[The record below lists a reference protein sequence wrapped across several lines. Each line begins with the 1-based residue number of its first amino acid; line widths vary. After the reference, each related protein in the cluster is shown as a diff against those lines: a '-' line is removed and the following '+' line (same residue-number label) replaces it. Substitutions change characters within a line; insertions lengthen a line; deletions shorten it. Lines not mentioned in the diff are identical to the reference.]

1 VIVQDERITRRV
13 GALTLLLGVAAIV
26 FVVFIYDQIELRAR
40 TRIDVYFTQTGG
52 ITEGSPV
59 VLGGREV
66 GTIESIT
73 LSPRDAPN
81 TPLAGVEGV
90 AVTIALL
97 TDDAKRI
104 PRGGDVF
111 ITSKG
116 AIGARFLELGPSPTP
131 DGASLA
137 DDARPILG
145 RDLPSTDRV
154 IQRTWDN
161 LNIARAFGEAVRPE
175 LDTLR
180 AALGELRTTLDQL
193 SPNLVGVAGLGVEV
207 SALVDEART
216 LRDVGLG
223 GEPGRQKIDTTI
235 ADTRALLAR
244 AKTALDTLR
253 GKATLLAAS
262 SATLRA
268 RLGERGPKAIA
279 AIELTIER
287 IRNAID
293 KVDPLLAKIDEI
305 NTRIARGEGS
315 LGKLA
320 KDPEFPEDAKALG
333 KYLKRHPWKVFE
345 RPKD

>member
-1 VIVQDERITRRV
+1 VLAQDERITRRV
-13 GALTLLLGVAAIV
+13 GALTLALGLAAIV

-40 TRIDVYFTQTGG
+40 TRIAIYFTQTGG
-52 ITEGSPV
+52 LYEGAPV
-59 VLGGREV
+59 VIAGREV
-66 GTIESIT
+66 GMIEAIA

-90 AVTIALL
+90 AVTIALR

-104 PRGGDVF
+104 PRGGDFF

-131 DGASLA
+131 DGPSLA

-161 LNIARAFGEAVRPE
+161 LNIARAFGDAVRPE
-175 LDTLR
+175 LETLR
-180 AALGELRTTLDQL
+180 AALHDLGGTLEQL

-207 SALVDEART
+207 SALVDEVRT

-223 GEPGRQKIDTTI
+223 GESGRQKIDATI
-235 ADTRALLAR
+235 ADSRALLAR
-244 AKTALDTLR
+244 AKTTLDTLR
-253 GKATLLAAS
+253 GKATLLASS
-262 SATLRA
+262 SAALRA
-268 RLGERGPKAIA
+268 RLGEKGPA
-279 AIELTIER
+279 AVAAVEQLVDR
-287 IRNAID
+287 LRNAID
-293 KVDPLLAKIDEI
+293 KVDPLLAKIEEI

-320 KDPEFPEDAKALG
+320 RDPEFPEDAKALG